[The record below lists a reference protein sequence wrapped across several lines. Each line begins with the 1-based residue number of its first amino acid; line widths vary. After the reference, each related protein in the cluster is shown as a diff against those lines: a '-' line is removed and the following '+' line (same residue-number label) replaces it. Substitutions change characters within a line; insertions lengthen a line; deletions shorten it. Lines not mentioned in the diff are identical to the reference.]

1 MHWCRFVQFAEN
13 GRYSFQLCTFTWL
26 NSFFFSPSADIWRN
40 VPLGLREIPTVR
52 GRKIKQHIYRSHV
65 RAVLQFESNTIK
77 LYWNANPLAV
87 QDVGLLRLV
96 SYTLSQWKSVQNQ
109 PTRKTLNCLTLSVLK
124 LPLFQIQHNVSGQ
137 QNTYWFCGS
146 QRGVCV
152 WLFCEFG
159 VAISARSPAYPRS
172 HHNLGLIMPSCFC
185 NLNIYRA
192 VHQHP
197 QSSTLHLH
205 TDKEANRAER
215 FGINTVCH
223 QHVLTR
229 SWN

>member
-1 MHWCRFVQFAEN
+1 MSELFSSPNPIQSNCIEMLIRSQCKMSAYFDLFPIPCHSGNLYKISRQGKHLIALLCQCWSCPYSKFSTMWVGSRIHIDFVAHKE
-13 GRYSFQLCTFTWL
+13 
-26 NSFFFSPSADIWRN
+26 
-40 VPLGLREIPTVR
+40 
-52 GRKIKQHIYRSHV
+52 
-65 RAVLQFESNTIK
+65 
-77 LYWNANPLAV
+77 
-87 QDVGLLRLV
+87 
-96 SYTLSQWKSVQNQ
+96 
-109 PTRKTLNCLTLSVLK
+109 
-124 LPLFQIQHNVSGQ
+124 
-137 QNTYWFCGS
+137 
-146 QRGVCV
+146 VCV